1 LGAIVIS
8 RDYPLPLRW
17 GRVRVGVI
25 HESPLTSILSRQGE
39 RKYFNGLF
47 STEDTMREVVIAGY
61 LRTALSRS
69 RPNDPARDWF
79 HKLRADELMARLLP
93 ELMQRTGIKSEEID
107 DFIVGSAYGVS
118 EQWTYG
124 GRFPIFLANLPEKIP
139 SKFVDQQCGSGMAAI
154 HIGSMEIATGFA
166 DIVVVGGFEHMTRVP
181 MGAPLKDR
189 GIVSLNPSLFTD
201 PVYKHWDMVTS
212 TNMGLT
218 AEKLYSQKEF
228 TKEDMDRWGTR
239 AHQLASKAQ
248 KEGFFKEEILPIEAE
263 QADGKTLVVH
273 QDQAVRD
280 DTTLEGMR
288 NLKPA
293 FKPDGVITAGNSSPL
308 NAGAASM
315 ILMSRE
321 TAGKKGIRPMATI
334 RSIGFAGVDP
344 TIMGVGPVP
353 ASRMALE
360 KAGLEVKDIDY
371 WEINE
376 AFAIVALNCIKDLGI
391 DPDRVNVMGGGTAIG
406 HALGATG
413 TRLVGTLARILKV
426 KGGRYGLANA
436 CVGGGQG
443 VATIIERET

>member
-1 LGAIVIS
+1 
-8 RDYPLPLRW
+8 
-17 GRVRVGVI
+17 
-25 HESPLTSILSRQGE
+25 
-39 RKYFNGLF
+39 
-47 STEDTMREVVIAGY
+47 MREVVIANY
-61 LRTALSRS
+61 LRTAQSRS
-69 RPNDPARDWF
+69 RPSEPGRDWF
-79 HKLRADELMARLLP
+79 HKLRSDELLAKLLP
-93 ELMQRTGIKSEEID
+93 ELIKRTRLKAEEVD

-139 SKFVDQQCGSGMAAI
+139 AKFVDQQCGSGMAGI
-154 HIGSMEIATGFA
+154 HIGFMEISMGYA
-166 DIVVVGGFEHMTRVP
+166 DIVMVGGIEHMTRVP
-181 MGAPLKDR
+181 MGETLRAKGAISP
-189 GIVSLNPSLFTD
+189 NPRLFTE
-201 PVYKHWDMVTS
+201 PAYKHWDMVTS

-218 AEKLYSQKEF
+218 AEKLFAQTDF

-239 AHQLASKAQ
+239 AHQLASKAH
-248 KEGFFKEEILPIEAE
+248 KEGFFKDEILPIEAE
-263 QADGKTLVVH
+263 QEDGKMLVVDR
-273 QDQAVRD
+273 DQAVRD
-280 DTTLEGMR
+280 DATLEGMR

-308 NAGAASM
+308 NAAATSM
-315 ILMSRE
+315 ILMSKE
-321 TAGKKGIRPMATI
+321 TAKKKGIVPMATI

-360 KAGLEVKDIDY
+360 KAGLQAKDIDY

-376 AFAIVALNCIKDLGI
+376 AFAIVALNCIKDLEI

-413 TRLVGTLARILKV
+413 VRLVGTLSRILKV
-426 KGGRYGLANA
+426 KSGRYGLANA